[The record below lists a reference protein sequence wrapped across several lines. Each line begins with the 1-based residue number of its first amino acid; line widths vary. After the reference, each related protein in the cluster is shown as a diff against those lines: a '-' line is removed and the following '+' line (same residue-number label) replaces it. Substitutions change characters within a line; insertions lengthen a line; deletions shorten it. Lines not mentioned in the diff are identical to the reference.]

1 MRLFFVVNR
10 MKKNIMSTRIKKQFK
25 YLLALCALLICT
37 HLQAKVDVAFD
48 GVEGRLLDNIKSYV
62 QIANLNQD
70 KDYRAFQIRFLF
82 KRAEDEIRT
91 ALEPF
96 GYYNVEIKSQ
106 LDSTE
111 SGWQARYSIALN
123 DPVRIARVNWKLKG
137 DAEDDKVFRSVLSQS
152 PLKHGAVFEHA
163 PYEQIKTQLLSLAA
177 QRGYRDA
184 EWEKANVRVDIE
196 TNTAVIDAIFSS
208 GERYH
213 FGDIEFNSEYISED
227 LLQRYPRF
235 EKSEAFNTSSL
246 SDLQVNLSESGYFET
261 VQVNALWDQAAKS
274 QVPIQVD
281 TTPNQRSHYRFGL
294 GYGTDTGARIS
305 AGFDRRWI
313 NPRGHLF
320 KSQLQ
325 LSQFES
331 RLTALYQIPGPR
343 PQTDSYQFR
352 SQLAD
357 KTTDSQESQ
366 LIKIGAAEIRAFNH
380 WQYDI
385 GAFWLNEDF
394 EIGEQRGNAQLLVP
408 TVEWRFLSAD
418 ERININR
425 GWRANF
431 SIQTASRDLLSEADL
446 IRGRFELKSVV
457 PLLDS
462 WRLLARAEV
471 GAMYTD
477 SFEAIPPSLRFFAGG
492 DQSVRGYAYEQL
504 GPEDGSGDVIGGRYL
519 AVASAEIDY
528 RFAENWRIAAFTDI
542 GNAMLEPNQPLKQSV
557 GIGFR
562 WISPIGSV
570 RIDFAQAI
578 DEPNKPW
585 RIHLTIGPDL

>member
-10 MKKNIMSTRIKKQFK
+10 MKINIMSTRIKKRIK
-25 YLLALCALLICT
+25 YLLALCAISICAS
-37 HLQAKVDVAFD
+37 LQAKVNVAFD
-48 GVEGRLLDNIKSYV
+48 GVDGRLLDNIKSYV

-70 KDYRAFQIRFLF
+70 KDYRPFQIRFFF
-82 KRAEDEIRT
+82 KRAESEIRT

-96 GYYNVEIKSQ
+96 GYYNVKISSQ

-111 SGWQARYSIALN
+111 EGWQARYTITLN
-123 DPVRIARVNWKLKG
+123 QPVRLTDVQWTLKG
-137 DAEDDKVFRSVLSQS
+137 DAKDDSVFRSVLEHS
-152 PLKHGAVFEHA
+152 PLKQGHVFEHA
-163 PYEQIKTQLLSLAA
+163 PYEQLKTQLLSLAA

-184 EWEKANVRVDIE
+184 EWEKTNVRVDIE
-196 TNTAVIDAIFSS
+196 ANTASINAT
-208 GERYH
+208 
-213 FGDIEFNSEYISED
+213 FNSGARYQFGAIDFNAEYISED

-235 EKSEAFNTSSL
+235 ERSEPFNTASL
-246 SDLQVNLSESGYFET
+246 SDLQVNISESGYFET
-261 VQVNALWDQAAKS
+261 VQVNALWDQAEQN

-281 TTPNQRSHYRFGL
+281 TTPNQRTHYRFGL
-294 GYGTDTGARIS
+294 GYGTDTGARIT
-305 AGFDRRWI
+305 AGYDRRWI
-313 NPRGHLF
+313 NPEGHQF

-352 SQLAD
+352 TQLAD

-366 LIKIGAAEIRAFNH
+366 LIKIGAAEIRAFKH
-380 WQYDI
+380 WQYDV
-385 GAFWLNEDF
+385 GAYWLNEDF
-394 EIGEQRGNAQLLVP
+394 EIGQQSGNAQLFIP
-408 TVEWRFLSAD
+408 TIEWRYLSAD
-418 ERININR
+418 ERVNINH

-431 SIQTASRDLLSEADL
+431 SLQTASKDVFSEANL
-446 IRGRFELKSVV
+446 IRGRFELKSVI
-457 PLLDS
+457 PLLDN
-462 WRLLARAEV
+462 WRLLARAEI
-471 GAMYTD
+471 GAMYTN
-477 SFEAIPPSLRFFAGG
+477 SFEDIPPSLRFFAGG

-504 GPEDGSGDVIGGRYL
+504 GPEDASGDVIGGRYL

-528 RFAENWRIAAFTDI
+528 RFAENWRVAAFTDI

-557 GIGFR
+557 GIGLR

-570 RIDFAQAI
+570 RLDLAQAI
-578 DEPNKPW
+578 DEPNNPW

>member
-1 MRLFFVVNR
+1 M
-10 MKKNIMSTRIKKQFK
+10 
-25 YLLALCALLICT
+25 
-37 HLQAKVDVAFD
+37 
-48 GVEGRLLDNIKSYV
+48 
-62 QIANLNQD
+62 
-70 KDYRAFQIRFLF
+70 
-82 KRAEDEIRT
+82 
-91 ALEPF
+91 
-96 GYYNVEIKSQ
+96 
-106 LDSTE
+106 
-111 SGWQARYSIALN
+111 
-123 DPVRIARVNWKLKG
+123 
-137 DAEDDKVFRSVLSQS
+137 
-152 PLKHGAVFEHA
+152 
-163 PYEQIKTQLLSLAA
+163 
-177 QRGYRDA
+177 
-184 EWEKANVRVDIE
+184 
-196 TNTAVIDAIFSS
+196 
-208 GERYH
+208 
-213 FGDIEFNSEYISED
+213 
-227 LLQRYPRF
+227 
-235 EKSEAFNTSSL
+235 

-542 GNAMLEPNQPLKQSV
+542 GNAMLSPINHLNKV
-557 GIGFR
+557 WVLVFVGFR
-562 WISPIGSV
+562 LSAQFVSILLRQLMNLISRGAS
-570 RIDFAQAI
+570 
-578 DEPNKPW
+578 
-585 RIHLTIGPDL
+585 T

>member
-1 MRLFFVVNR
+1 VRLFFVVNR
-10 MKKNIMSTRIKKQFK
+10 MKKNNMSTRIKKRLK
-25 YLLALCALLICT
+25 YLLTFYAISVCAS
-37 HLQAKVDVAFD
+37 LQAKVDVAFD

-70 KDYRAFQIRFLF
+70 KDYRSFQIRFFF

-96 GYYNVEIKSQ
+96 GYYNVKITSQ
-106 LDSTE
+106 LDSID
-111 SGWQARYSIALN
+111 GNWQAQYTITLN
-123 DPVRIARVNWKLKG
+123 DPVRLDSVQWTLKG
-137 DAEDDKVFRSVLSQS
+137 DAQADSAFRSVIERSS
-152 PLKHGAVFEHA
+152 LKQGNVFEHG
-163 PYEQIKTQLLSLAA
+163 PYEQLKTQLLSLAA

-184 EWEKANVRVDIE
+184 EWEE
-196 TNTAVIDAIFSS
+196 TNVQVDTEANTASINAV
-208 GERYH
+208 
-213 FGDIEFNSEYISED
+213 FNSGKRYKFGSIDFNADYISED
-227 LLQRYPRF
+227 LLRRYPRF
-235 EKSEAFNTSSL
+235 NQSQPFVTSSL

-261 VQVNALWDQAAKS
+261 VQVNALWDQAEENK
-274 QVPIQVD
+274 VPIQVD

-305 AGFDRRWI
+305 AGFDRRWV
-313 NPRGHLF
+313 NPEGHLF

-366 LIKIGAAEIRAFNH
+366 LIKIGAAEIRAYKH
-380 WQYDI
+380 WQYDV
-385 GAFWLNEDF
+385 GVYWLNEDF
-394 EIGEQRGNAQLLVP
+394 EIGEQSGNAQLFVP
-408 TVEWRFLSAD
+408 SIEWRYLSAD
-418 ERININR
+418 ERININQ

-431 SIQTASRDLLSEADL
+431 SLQTASRDALSEADL
-446 IRGRFELKSVV
+446 IRGQVELKSVI
-457 PLLDS
+457 PLLEN
-462 WRLLARAEV
+462 WRLLARAEI
-471 GAMYTD
+471 GAMYTN
-477 SFEAIPPSLRFFAGG
+477 SFEDIPPSLRFFAGG

-504 GPEDGSGDVIGGRYL
+504 GPEDNSGDVIGGRYL

-528 RFAENWRIAAFTDI
+528 QFAENWRVAAFTDI
-542 GNAMLEPNQPLKQSV
+542 GNAMLEPNQPLKQSIGV
-557 GIGFR
+557 GFR

-578 DEPNKPW
+578 DEPDKPW